1 MRRPS
6 VVIPIMGQ
14 AWRLLVAILCVLGP
28 AGCGATRYPPAE
40 KDNSSSTKALP
51 CTTRQT
57 SVPAATSLPG
67 DKLTL
72 IEGSCEGGRELG
84 DPSHYSVRL
93 RAKPNTLGFIRV
105 RSWASWPAGD
115 PSNVL
120 GTVPCGAI
128 LWGEGPL
135 KNAEYSCG
143 IGYAVALRDSQG
155 RQCRG
160 YVSYTVVEVLDQ

>member
-6 VVIPIMGQ
+6 VVIPVPGQ
-14 AWRLLVAILCVLGP
+14 AWSLLVAILCVLGP
-28 AGCGATRYPPAE
+28 AGCGSTRYPPAE
-40 KDNSSSTKALP
+40 KDNASSTDAFP
-51 CTTRQT
+51 STTSQT

-67 DKLTL
+67 DKPTL

-84 DPSHYSVRL
+84 DLSHYALRL

-105 RSWASWPAGD
+105 RSWASWDAGD
-115 PSNVL
+115 LSNVL

-143 IGYAVALRDSQG
+143 IGYAVAVRDSQG
-155 RQCRG
+155 RRCRG
-160 YVSYTVVEVLDQ
+160 YVSYTVVEVLDP